1 RSRKVVELASEIRA
15 LDSLVVKLVRDLVPD
30 PGTAV
35 SVPEKS
41 RQHQDAVNARW
52 ARHSHRKAQ

>member
-1 RSRKVVELASEIRA
+1 MASEIRA